1 MKLFRAVVGVE
12 SDMKVTWIRDESDT
26 GVKLTWKW
34 HESAMTLRWIWHL
47 GYIVVLKMKS
57 VDDLDILRKLTKNHD
72 VETCMKVPWKCHET
86 YMNLTYYKKW
96 H

>member
-57 VDDLDILRKLTKNHD
+57 VDDLDIFQGN
-72 VETCMKVPWKCHET
+72 
-86 YMNLTYYKKW
+86 
-96 H
+96 